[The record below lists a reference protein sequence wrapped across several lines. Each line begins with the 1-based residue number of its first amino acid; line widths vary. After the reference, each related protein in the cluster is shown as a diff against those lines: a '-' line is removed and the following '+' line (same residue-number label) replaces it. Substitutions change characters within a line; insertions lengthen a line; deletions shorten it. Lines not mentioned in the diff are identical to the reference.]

1 MQQEFCTVLALGIG
15 GCASNG
21 ASAATE
27 TRQESQAAS
36 KEETTEADTAAESA
50 ADNVEGYERAGC
62 TSVPPYLRAGNS
74 RRMAGC
80 PLTSSRI

>member
-36 KEETTEADTAAESA
+36 KEETTEADTAWRSQRRITLRDMNGQDALQSLRIYGP
-50 ADNVEGYERAGC
+50 VTAGGWQA
-62 TSVPPYLRAGNS
+62 VH
-74 RRMAGC
+74 
-80 PLTSSRI
+80 